1 MTVTTDDTPSSASA
15 KLVHF
20 KLAAE
25 FAKLKKERD
34 TIREQTDTA
43 SRMRLLKIGVRIRE
57 IVIEMGKRPKPAP
70 QPAPAPEVPAAP
82 AQKLVGTEPHDTQRF
97 YPEEGKRTKGQRQK
111 DNDAAIALLAKI
123 KAGEVAVTDDEREV
137 LAKYSGN
144 GGGLVDANGMTGSPY
159 EYYTPKA
166 VAGAAWSLLEE
177 LGFKGGTVLDPSAGS
192 GVFAATRPTSAVMT
206 QIELDE
212 TSGSINAA
220 INDGPTSS
228 TTISPFEAVAAATPD
243 EMYDAIVTNVP
254 FGDLAMR
261 GDNPLKDSRFQKA
274 NLQEY
279 FVLRSLQ
286 KLKPNGLAAFIVP
299 KSIVSGLSGKE
310 VKLRQSA
317 SLMAEFVGAYRLPNS
332 IFTTAAADVT
342 TDLIVFR
349 KFSREAALKIEELQQ
364 QNPAVLSEANVLWD
378 EFLSGKYFAGEGR
391 KYILGEEGTTKGKY
405 GEVAAVI
412 NDDTIAN
419 IVKMIKRFPASHI
432 NWQLLEQTET
442 APIVYE
448 DGDVIHANGQTLEF
462 KDGGWVALASNG
474 AESKS
479 MTDLGQ
485 KVQTPLDCVNNGI
498 TWAQAHQW
506 MEYQG
511 MKGRHLSIP
520 AWLNAVGKALDAVS
534 VSEVPSWWE
543 AICAGLAVMGLMQES
558 SSVEPYNYR
567 EGYPVLS
574 AQLARVQAY
583 GNKTLGRASKLVR
596 DGLLSIRNA
605 RVKGEFTPFWLG
617 EIRAAQEAVS
627 LTPSQL
633 YEKVKYEAED
643 ETRYVPVEKLQ
654 ATFSGFDPL
663 ESDEWCVSADGK
675 AVMHANDYYTGSYA
689 DFLRN
694 AEGELAQC
702 DDPAVRAKLVRQHDA
717 AKSRL
722 ATVDVSTMQFSLF
735 TPHITMLQKL
745 EFLRAYVS
753 PDIFLSTDV
762 DGREVFDIKQKKPGT
777 YAKEEEI
784 AQYKAMQRF
793 VKGYLKNQNI
803 TTQNKQVDVEADPDK
818 EAALIRR
825 IKDIADKAKAQ
836 FDAWARANDEI
847 QVGLNNRLNSPE
859 ALRFIEEPDGS
870 PVEIPNLNVIDF
882 RPHSYQFAAVRRFAR
897 NFGGVL
903 GFDVGLGK
911 TLTALAATQY
921 CQSIGVKRKTIF
933 VVPNA
938 TLTNWKKESG
948 KAYLDTSDCLYV
960 GLVAGKNGKDKID
973 GAQVKA
979 DLNAIRE
986 NRHSKIFMTLE
997 AFKMIPL
1004 RDETMEAYISYLSE
1018 NDDAYLLSEDDASK
1032 KKASIAADSK
1042 TKQVRDLGEKS
1053 GALPYFEDMGVDSL
1067 VLDEAH
1073 NYKNSKMT
1081 SSQFK
1086 GAKYLAD
1093 PAKSQRGM
1101 DMQAKAWFIRN
1112 LTPRN
1117 DGVLSLTATPITNSP
1132 LEMYAMLTLALGE
1145 REVNA
1150 MYGVT
1155 GADSFM
1161 AAACSIEEREEE
1173 NIVGIMRP
1181 VRVFDGLQ
1189 NVSLLRRLLQSSVV
1203 IKTAEDVKAD
1213 GLNIVVPDSDEI
1225 DTSVDIGA
1233 DAYSQII
1240 GFKDEYLEAV
1250 EVVRAGGGTPEEKLA
1265 ASPFNL
1271 IRKMTRVINDPE
1283 LHAGII
1289 KFKFSA
1295 AQADAAAKAI
1305 KAFNAKNVVEER
1317 DYPDEN
1323 ADPADIKTRV
1333 VKDTE
1338 TGESVT
1344 KYLVTVRARAAATGR
1359 AVELLSTDYET
1370 QDVLLKIMATNGV
1383 SPTVTI
1389 SPKLAAVIENFRAE
1403 AASPRWMGQ
1412 AKQIIFCDELGLH
1425 HKIKLALTQAVGIPA
1440 SKIKIVNAV
1449 AVDTAGMQE
1458 VQDGFNADGEDNK
1471 YSVIIANKKAEV
1483 GINLQKGTQAIHH
1496 MTIGW
1501 TPDSIHQRNGRGVR
1515 QGNPLARVNVY
1526 HYDADGT
1533 FDGYKRKLVGIK
1545 ADWIGSLMS
1554 GDEATIK
1561 IEGDLSKEDY
1571 EMMANAVGDADAMSR
1586 LSDEIALRNK
1596 RQKRA
1601 AVKVAQLQSLR
1612 IIEAQTK
1619 WLEKFAATENYKQKI
1634 GFAAWVNSKL
1644 AVAKQTSIA
1653 ISNARER
1660 LDATEGPILAER
1672 LRKQIA
1678 ELQAKRTE
1686 QLSMLGGLPVDPFG
1700 MPVTP
1705 YEGGAF
1711 SEADKL
1717 TAAYQNWQKDVN
1729 IANRMKEEA
1738 AVSFAVRADEGY
1750 GKSDLE
1756 AFNSGNAEIVNGT
1769 LAVVGTFVEH
1779 EGKLMVVRKPVNGAK
1794 SLVGF
1799 NPADLTDTELLRM
1812 TGAQFIGR
1820 DMEEWG
1826 RTVQR
1831 AVAADERAISLS
1843 AGFSPGTL
1851 ELYSSLVAEV
1861 RDALSVPIPAQAM
1874 ALDSIL
1880 LTPPYFLFVLPQGA
1894 SGGALVDKIK
1904 AEQAPLIEAYTS
1916 NGRSVKLRDLR
1927 VIARSG
1933 YFQGELKAAAIK
1945 QYAIAHKMRAT
1956 QADLQA
1962 IDAYYLTVNKVL
1974 DSLGLIKEFF
1984 NALPEGVAS
1993 VKTPEELD
2001 AWALGWF
2008 NSKQEFMQVD
2018 TLETALLHSFAQYRK
2033 WSNRIDDGTERWIEL
2048 ESGSKYTLAA
2058 PWVAALGDAVTNGL
2072 IADQVLAYA
2081 NAYYP
2086 PSDFMVQNENGKKLA
2101 GVLFA
2106 EADGRVELK
2115 VAVTEARAS
2124 MNVPASARLY
2134 VSSWDAA
2141 VALVESTLSSR
2152 WADMKGWARAY
2163 RAANRIDTEGI
2174 DLDGMLKALRAL
2186 DGVTSAEV
2194 GTMDDM
2200 KTTDR
2205 YSASFMYKA
2214 NEYVLL
2220 KTVRGSKTHEKIA
2233 TAGAA
2238 GLQGRTFDNVS
2249 KAFRLTIK
2257 EGEKFS
2263 DGKPVASIAS
2273 LFEHLNLS
2281 IKDYIV

>member
-1 MTVTTDDTPSSASA
+1 MTVTTDDTPSSAST
-15 KLVHF
+15 KLAQF

-34 TIREQTDTA
+34 TIKEQTDTA

-57 IVIEMGKRPKPAP
+57 IVIEMGKRPRPAP
-70 QPAPAPEVPAAP
+70 QPAPVEPAAP
-82 AQKLVGTEPHDTQRF
+82 APKLAGTEPHDTQRF

-111 DNDAAIALLAKI
+111 DNDAAIALLAQI
-123 KAGEVAVTDDEREV
+123 KAGEVAVTDAEREV

-144 GGGLVDANGMTGSPY
+144 GGGLVDANGLTGSPY

-166 VAGAAWSLLEE
+166 VASAAWGLLEE
-177 LGFKGGTVLDPSAGS
+177 LGFKGGAVLDPSAGS
-192 GVFAATRPTSAVMT
+192 GVFTATRPATAVMT

-212 TSGSINAA
+212 TSGAINAA

-243 EMYDAIVTNVP
+243 ESYDAIITNVP

-419 IVKMIKRFPASHI
+419 IVKMIKRFPQSHI
-432 NWQLLEQTET
+432 NWALLEQTET
-442 APIVYE
+442 APIVYD

-498 TWAQAHQW
+498 SWAQAKQW

-511 MKGRHLSIP
+511 MKGRHLNIP
-520 AWLNAVGKALDAVS
+520 AWLNGVGKALDTVAVS
-534 VSEVPSWWE
+534 DIPGWWD

-567 EGYPVLS
+567 DGYPALS

-583 GNKTLGRASKLVR
+583 SNKTLGRAPKMVR

-605 RVKGEFTPFWLG
+605 RVKGEYTPFWLG

-643 ETRYVPVEKLQ
+643 ETGYVPVEKLQ

-663 ESDEWCVSADGK
+663 ESEEWCISADGK

-717 AKSRL
+717 AKTRL
-722 ATVDVSTMQFSLF
+722 ATVDVSTMQFNLF

-753 PDIFLSTDV
+753 PDIFLSNDA
-762 DGREVFDIKQKKPGT
+762 DGREVFDIKQSKPGKWAT
-777 YAKEEEI
+777 EEEI

-825 IKDIADKAKAQ
+825 IKEVADKAKAQ

-847 QVGLNNRLNSPE
+847 QIGLNNRLNSPE

-882 RPHSYQFAAVRRFAR
+882 RPHSYQFAAVRRYAR

-960 GLVAGKNGKDKID
+960 GLVKGKSGKDKID

-1018 NDDAYLLSEDDASK
+1018 NDDAYLLAEEDAGK
-1032 KKASIAADSK
+1032 KKANIAADSK

-1101 DMQAKAWFIRN
+1101 DMQAKAWFVRN

-1189 NVSLLRRLLQSSVV
+1189 NVGLLRRLLQSSVV

-1213 GLNIVVPDSDEI
+1213 GLNIAVPDSDEV
-1225 DTSVDIGA
+1225 DTSVDIGS

-1240 GFKDEYLEAV
+1240 AFKDEYIEAV
-1250 EVVRAGGGTPEEKLA
+1250 AVVKAGGGTPEEKLA

-1289 KFKFSA
+1289 KFKYSA

-1370 QDVLLKIMATNGV
+1370 QDVLLKFMAANGV
-1383 SPTVTI
+1383 NPTVTI

-1403 AASPRWMGQ
+1403 AASPRWQGQ

-1440 SKIKIVNAV
+1440 GKIKIVNAV

-1596 RQKRA
+1596 RQKRT

-1619 WLEKFAATENYKQKI
+1619 WLEKFAVVAQYKEKA
-1634 GFAAWVNSKL
+1634 GFSAWVNSKL

-1686 QLSMLGGLPVDPFG
+1686 QLSMLGGLSLDSTGTPIP
-1700 MPVTP
+1700 P
-1705 YEGGAF
+1705 YERGTF
-1711 SEADKL
+1711 SEADKQ

-1729 IANRMKEEA
+1729 MANRMKEQA
-1738 AVSFAVRADEGY
+1738 AASFTVRADEGY
-1750 GKSDLE
+1750 GKGDLE
-1756 AFNSGNAEIVNGT
+1756 AFSSGNAEIVNGA
-1769 LAVVGTFVEH
+1769 LAVIGTFVEH
-1779 EGKLMVVRKPVNGAK
+1779 EGKLLVVRKPSRGRGT

-1799 NPADLTDTELLRM
+1799 NPADQNETELLRM

-1820 DMEEWG
+1820 DTEEWAG
-1826 RTVQR
+1826 AVQR
-1831 AVAADERAISLS
+1831 AVGADELAISES
-1843 AGFSPGTL
+1843 EGFSAGTL

-1874 ALDSIL
+1874 SLDSVML
-1880 LTPPYFLFVLPQGA
+1880 APPYFPFVLAQGA
-1894 SGGALVDKIK
+1894 TGGALVDKIK
-1904 AEQAPLIEAYTS
+1904 AEQAPMIEAYTS
-1916 NGRSVKLRDLR
+1916 SGRAVRLRDLR
-1927 VIARSG
+1927 VIGRSG
-1933 YFQGELKAAAIK
+1933 YVQGDLKATAVK

-1956 QADLQA
+1956 QADLEA
-1962 IDAYYLTVNKVL
+1962 IDQYYLTVNKVL
-1974 DSLGLIKEFF
+1974 ESLGLIKEFF

-1993 VKTPEELD
+1993 VKTPAELD
-2001 AWALGWF
+2001 AWALNWF
-2008 NSKQEFMQVD
+2008 NTKQEFMQVD
-2018 TLETALLHSFAQYRK
+2018 TLETALLHSLGQYRK
-2033 WSNRIDDGTERWIEL
+2033 WSNRIDDGTERWIEI
-2048 ESGSKYTLAA
+2048 ESGIKYFLTT
-2058 PWVAALGDAVTNGL
+2058 PWIAALSDAVTKGL

-2081 NAYYP
+2081 TAYYP
-2086 PSDFMVQNENGKKLA
+2086 PSDFMIQNENGKKLA
-2101 GVLFA
+2101 SVLFS
-2106 EADGRVELK
+2106 EADGHVELK
-2115 VAVTEARAS
+2115 VGVTEARAQ

-2134 VSSWDAA
+2134 ASGWDMAVSM
-2141 VALVESTLSSR
+2141 VESTLSSR
-2152 WADMKGWARAY
+2152 WAEMKGWAKAY

-2174 DLDGMLKALRAL
+2174 DLDGMLKALRKL
-2186 DGVTSAEV
+2186 DGVVSAEV

-2205 YSASFMYKA
+2205 YSASFMYTA

-2220 KTVRGSKTHEKIA
+2220 KTVRGSTTHEKIA

-2257 EGEKFS
+2257 DGEKFS

-2273 LFEHLNLS
+2273 LFEHLNLN
-2281 IKDYIV
+2281 IKDYLV